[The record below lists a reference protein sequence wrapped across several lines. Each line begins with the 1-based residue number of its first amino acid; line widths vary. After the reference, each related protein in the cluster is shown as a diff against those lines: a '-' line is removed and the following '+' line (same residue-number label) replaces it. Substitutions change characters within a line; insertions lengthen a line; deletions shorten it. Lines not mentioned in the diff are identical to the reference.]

1 MTLISRSG
9 ERADDPWR
17 LITDEAPLPASGDII
32 VTLERWQAQKR
43 ELADHPGRLGI
54 RLRADQLADGVG
66 DDISAFSLIALA
78 FPKFSDGRPYSTARL
93 LRERYGFA
101 GELRAVGHVLRDQ
114 FLFMLR
120 CGFDTFEVDGEGAAD
135 AWSRAIAEI
144 GVFYQPAGDHRQPAS
159 LLRHVPDLRSSAG

>member
-1 MTLISRSG
+1 MTLISSSG

-17 LITDEAPLPASGDII
+17 VVTDDAPLPASGDII
-32 VTLERWQAQKR
+32 VTLERWQVQKQD
-43 ELADHPGRLGI
+43 LADHPGRLGI
-54 RLRADQLADGVG
+54 LLRAEQLAGAVG
-66 DDISAFSLIALA
+66 DDIADFSLIALA

-101 GELRAVGHVLRDQ
+101 GELRAVGHVLQDQ

-120 CGFDTFEVDGEGAAD
+120 CGFDAFEVEDEDTAD
-135 AWSRAIAEI
+135 VWSRAIEEI

-159 LLRHVPDLRSSAG
+159 RLRHGADLRSRAG